1 MLKITSIRNIYR
13 VGSYVYVQ
21 QSFKAKG
28 GVQKV
33 LFLKVLVVIA
43 TGMGGGGPRL
53 SSELLLKGTF

>member
-33 LFLKVLVVIA
+33 LFLKVLVIIA
-43 TGMGGGGPRL
+43 TGMGGWGLVVRGL
-53 SSELLLKGTF
+53 VVNYY

>member
-13 VGSYVYVQ
+13 VGSYLYVQ

-43 TGMGGGGPRL
+43 IGMGGGPRL